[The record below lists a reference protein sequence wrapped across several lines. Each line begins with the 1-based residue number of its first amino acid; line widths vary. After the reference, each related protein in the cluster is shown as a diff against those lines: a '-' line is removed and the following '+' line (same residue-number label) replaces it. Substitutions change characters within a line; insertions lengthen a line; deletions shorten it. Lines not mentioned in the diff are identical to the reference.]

1 MLTRKTVTDTAL
13 QWLGTPWY
21 SNQSE
26 KGIGCDCVGFLSGV
40 GKEVGFLEQDYTI
53 RNHLNYDR
61 NGEIEKELD
70 RLFIPTEELVSAN
83 IILFRKLGIVTHVGI
98 ALDSETFIHASE
110 ISRSGVRVS
119 NLEFFRQV
127 IHKIYQI
134 PGIV

>member
-40 GKEVGFLEQDYTI
+40 GKEVGFLGQDYTI

-70 RLFIPTEELVSAN
+70 RLFIPTKELVSAN

-98 ALDSETFIHASE
+98 ALDGETFIHASE
-110 ISRSGVRVS
+110 ISQLGVRVS
-119 NLEFFRQV
+119 SLEFFRQV